1 MSNRQQSIASKSS
14 DDFFRLKPLA
24 AGVRIVIAGGL
35 FVGSGV
41 APVNAEVP
49 SSLPVPTGIVQ
60 LPTEVIVP
68 PILTPT
74 AHDIIPVVDQA
85 AHGQATA
92 LINGQAMTINQI
104 TDKATIDWKSFNI
117 DKGYSVNFVQP
128 TSSSIALNNIHQGD
142 ASKILGSLTANGQV
156 YLYNQNGFV
165 FGKDSVVNTNS
176 LLASS
181 LKITD
186 EAFSRGITRVFDK
199 DGGAA
204 LAIEPGSGFDPKTS
218 AILIEAGAKIHTD
231 KNGRIIIVAPT
242 ITNKGSLSSDEQGQ
256 IILVASQDKVYLQAA
271 SPKSP
276 FAGLVVEVDTG
287 GSVTNAGDIL
297 AKQGNVTMAG
307 FAVNQQGRVS
317 ATTSVNVNGSIRLLA
332 REVHGGKENEPLI
345 ATSTTRGTA
354 LDDGLGTQSK
364 VTFASG
370 SVTQVVADANG
381 GSAIDEQLQPQS
393 YLEATA
399 HIVELKSNSAIVLPG
414 GSVNIQAIE
423 DPSVEPKDQKTL
435 GSGRI
440 YVEKDALID
449 VSGTKG
455 VAVAMARNVGQI
467 SVQSYELR
475 DAPLQRTG
483 VLKGE
488 TVSVDLRKPTS
499 IVDTIGALAR
509 ITRGIDERLGV
520 GGQINLTAS
529 GDVIINDGAK
539 VDISGGSINYQDGY
553 INTTKLINDFGRV
566 VDISAADPNEHYAGI
581 FGVVTE
587 NHAKWGIKTVWN
599 ILDQFGQGQFQQGY
613 VEGKAAGAVNIKTPL
628 LAWNGNLSAGTT
640 IGETQRSIANMPAGG
655 TFAVDLSAFQSLQN
669 VLFQTDKNNLQIAL
683 NDKFATQ
690 ANNKP
695 VDLVLTEALFKGTGV
710 ANVSVKTW
718 GNSTV
723 SSGTSINLT
732 PGGNISLEASS
743 INIDGNIKAAG
754 GAINLNAATNDK
766 LPLAGRLSVSKNA
779 ILNVSGSWVNDA
791 QQDLGVIPTDLLAIN
806 GGKITL
812 KAQGDLLA
820 DAGSVMR
827 ADGGAWLNLTGR
839 LTAGTGGA
847 IDLAAVGANGSP
859 SLLDVNSEMSAY
871 GLAKSGTL
879 SLSSDKIVVGT
890 ANDALD
896 DVDHALVLGVSN
908 GNFDLIPE
916 LGFST
921 VNLNANTG
929 DLKVKGD
936 VALDLKTKNIELQNG
951 FRSMK
956 TGSSIRDFSDIVL
969 LPDYLRSPLTL
980 NLAGTTGIV
989 VESGSSIIADK
1000 GSTVGLKVTSGSIF
1014 VDGAI
1019 KTAGGNINLA
1029 IDTAPQLEYDATQS
1043 IWLGKNAELSVI
1055 GDTRLNPVDV
1065 LGRRTGTVMDGGKIT
1080 FDATRGTVILE
1091 HGSLLDVSGTVG
1103 LLDIPQPDAGGF
1115 GNNYVATPIASN
1127 AGTVSIKAAE
1137 GIVLDGTVQGF
1148 GGSASTHGARL
1159 DLIMD
1164 RSFRKPLTTST
1175 SFPKGSLD
1183 FNIVQAAQIN
1193 LDQSVQFGNVIPA
1206 ALNGQTTISADK
1218 IEQGGISDLRITTS
1232 NDSTTSN
1239 KVKFLGDVNLT
1250 TNERISID
1258 AQGLEWANGT
1268 ASGTVNLNTAYLKIG
1283 SSLNRDVVG
1292 IMPATGAG
1300 ILTTNAQ
1307 WTELSGATRWDAF
1320 SDITLNSTHDLRT
1333 VGIRVD
1339 GEQRDFLGGLVTA
1352 ANVNLQASQIYP
1364 STLSNFTFAIK
1375 NNPTGEITITGS
1387 NTDASPL
1394 SAGGVL
1400 NFTAPVIN
1408 QNGIIKAPLGT
1419 INLTATNKLTLGER
1433 SVTSVSAANLL
1444 IPFGV
1449 TAGGLDWL
1457 YPLDSSRNLL
1467 YNTPPEKQVV
1477 LNAPEI
1483 SLQKGSVIDISGG
1496 GDLQAYEFQPGAGGS
1511 YDYLQPGSASY
1522 QGGFAIMPSLG
1533 AQLAPF
1539 DQFQSAGSVYAP
1551 GSTIYLSG
1559 SDQLPAGQY
1568 TILPAH
1574 YALLPG
1580 AFLITPQANSQDRS
1594 FTSYTKDGLAIVAG
1608 YQMLAGTA
1616 VQDSRTSA
1624 YKIETSAQVKLH
1636 SQYDI
1641 QTANNFAAQYAL
1653 RNATGVPL
1661 LPVDSGQI
1669 SIIAQ
1674 TQLLLDGTIKSASPS
1689 GRGARMD
1696 IAADNIEV
1704 VTSLDSVNTT
1714 GTLQILDS
1722 ALNKLK
1728 VDSLLLGGA
1737 RKRNIDGSTDVS
1749 VSSNTVSFDSGT
1761 QLLVTDLIAAAKQ
1774 KVEVKTG
1781 ATLEAK
1787 GTVNTGDS
1795 IFNMINVTGTVADTY
1810 NNGALLRL
1818 SADKQIILNRTSTTG
1833 NNGEL
1838 VVASGAT
1845 LKASKSMLLDASQS
1859 TALEGDIL
1867 MNGGSLNLSANAIN
1881 LGDVAGLAG
1890 NALNLSN
1897 QKLLNLSVNELI
1909 LNSHGTVGFYGNVN
1923 VGQVDLNNNPVLDR
1937 LVINAAGFS
1946 GFGSSGQTAIIDAKN
1961 LTLANPLNAVSTAT
1975 GSGQGQLDLFA
1986 TNFTQGAGTFA
1997 VNGFN
2002 AVNINAKNGFIAN
2015 GNSVL
2020 TVASALNLNAGYLT
2034 ATSGSSFKLDA
2045 GGYALNATS
2054 NGSSLSGVTPGYGG
2068 AMEFV
2073 ADTIAFD
2080 ANALLPSGK
2089 LNLHALSQDVVVGSA
2104 ANIDLAGRAVTF
2116 ADTIDYTPGGTFT
2129 AIADNG
2135 TVTLASGSKLDISTG
2150 GGSATGGNLV
2160 LKAPKQTVTLAGQIK
2175 ANGGSAEF
2183 DVSAVS
2189 NFSDLM
2195 AVINNAGIADSIYF
2209 RSRDTDIVQAAT
2221 NIINANNITLVA
2233 DKGAVDLFGQLH
2245 SDGVTQGGKI
2255 SVYAGGKISLEN
2267 GGQLTATGAKGGKIL
2282 LSSVDG
2288 DGTGTR
2294 DGIVLKEGSFI
2305 DVGGAT
2311 PGDGGAITLRALRVG
2326 NDINIEPI
2334 AGEVWGAAK
2343 FYAEG
2348 VRKYGNADLGND
2360 GQINKADIYGDDEIS
2375 GIKGDTDAYMT
2386 AKNMADVATRL
2397 GHDISLTP
2405 GVEIDY
2411 TGALTLSDKWDLI
2424 DWRYNGN
2431 VGNLVIRASE
2441 GLTMSQSL
2449 TDGFKDG
2456 SISYNYINELGEIKP
2471 AEFLIN
2477 DKLQSGNSWS
2487 YTLVAGAD
2495 LSNADNQVAPKKN
2508 DLVIGSG
2515 ATVRTGSGDI
2525 KLIAGGDIKF
2535 TDGSSTVYNA
2545 GRSTDKDPYGSLTS
2559 RFLDT
2564 FLYAEFP
2571 VEGGDLSLTAGAN
2584 INGIQGGSYFNDWLL
2599 RTGNTLLGANA
2610 PTVWGVALGF
2620 RPKVYSQSPF
2630 QQNIGSFGGGNV
2642 LISAKGNISNLD
2654 VIMPTTGKQV
2664 GIKST
2669 VFGAQDSEY
2678 ASVDSQGQIIPS
2690 NQVVVKGGGNMQVK
2704 AGGDIAGGTYYL
2716 GKGTGLISA
2725 DGSVTGGSQFTK
2737 GPQLLTGD
2745 TQFSVYAGKDVNL
2758 TGVSDPMILHNG
2770 DVNFFSYTDASALT
2784 VKSLTGNVNL
2794 GSDATVIASMYN
2806 FLDQKYLAQ
2815 IYPGSLNVSAFSGN
2829 IALKDQIVLFPSATG
2844 KLNLLAEQNITSTFG
2859 VALGMSDGN
2868 KSLLPDA
2875 YTPMASGDST
2885 LMVNRIYPF
2894 ASSQINHAVVPVHT
2908 GDQEPARVITRSGD
2922 IENINFNLAKKSLI
2936 KAGRDIKNLT
2946 LAIQNISPSEQNISQ
2961 SDVSLLEAGRDI
2973 TYTSGRNP
2981 TTGGL
2986 LTNDAKVEFSGPG
2999 EVLVKS
3005 GRNIDLG
3012 ASGGISTV
3020 GNVYNANLANKGAN
3034 LTVLAGA
3041 NGQVNYAG
3049 FINAYLKNSDKY
3061 SVAFANATTLISGF
3075 MRERLNQP
3083 LLSDADA
3090 LDAFTALT
3098 EDQYVVIQPQL
3109 SALVLP
3115 VMFNEVNLSGSA
3127 AAASTSDAAKKVFYE
3142 SGTAAINTLFP
3153 GNNWKG
3159 DLSLFFSKIQT
3170 VDGGD
3175 INLLVPG
3182 GQINAG
3188 LAVSFTGL
3196 DKTAADLGI
3205 AAQREGNINAVV
3217 KNDFLVN
3224 TSRVFALDGGNIQ
3237 IWSSTGD
3244 IDAGKGAK
3252 SAIAAPPPKISFD
3265 KNGNLVIEFPAI
3277 VSGSGIRTAASSS
3290 GVIPGNVSLF
3300 APVGVVNAGEAGIG
3314 GTNVTISATAVLG
3327 ANNIQVGGVGTGVP
3341 VASTGSLAAGLTGTS
3356 NMTAN
3361 VSQVAQAVT
3370 GVDEKGAQN
3379 NKNAALGM
3387 FTVEVLGFGD

>member
-1 MSNRQQSIASKSS
+1 MSNRQQPIASKSS

-49 SSLPVPTGIVQ
+49 SPLPVPTGIVQ
-60 LPTEVIVP
+60 LPTELVVP

-74 AHDIIPVVDQA
+74 AHDIIPVLDKVT
-85 AHGQATA
+85 HGQATA
-92 LINGQAMTINQI
+92 IINGHAMTINQI

-128 TSSSIALNNIHQGD
+128 SSSSIALNNIHQGD
-142 ASKILGSLTANGQV
+142 ASKILGSLTANGQI

-181 LKITD
+181 LQITD
-186 EAFSRGITRVFDK
+186 EVFSRGITRVFDE
-199 DGGAA
+199 DGRAA
-204 LAIEPGSGFDPKTS
+204 LAVEPGSGFDPKTS

-242 ITNKGSLSSDEQGQ
+242 INNKGSLSSDEQGQ

-271 SPKSP
+271 SKDSP
-276 FAGLVVEVDTG
+276 FAGLVVEVDAG

-297 AKQGNVTMAG
+297 AKQGNITMAG
-307 FAVNQQGRVS
+307 FAVNQQGRMS

-332 REVHGGKENEPLI
+332 QEGHGKLGDQLI
-345 ATSTTRGTA
+345 ATSTSRAKA
-354 LDDGLGTQSK
+354 LDDGLGTEAK
-364 VTFASG
+364 VTFAPG

-381 GSAIDEQLQPQS
+381 GSAIDEQLQPES
-393 YLEATA
+393 YMEVSANMVQLQAGSSLKVTGGKVAMTATDNLA
-399 HIVELKSNSAIVLPG
+399 NPA
-414 GSVNIQAIE
+414 
-423 DPSVEPKDQKTL
+423 L
-435 GSGRI
+435 GHSGRI

-467 SVQSYELR
+467 SVQSFELR

-499 IVDTIGALAR
+499 IIDTSGALAR

-520 GGQINLTAS
+520 GGQINVTAS
-529 GDVIINDGAK
+529 GDVIINDGAN

-566 VDISAADPNEHYAGI
+566 VDISAADSNEHYAAI

-587 NHAKWGIKTVWN
+587 NHAKWGVSTVWN

-613 VEGKAAGAVNIKTPL
+613 VEGKAAGVIDIKTPL
-628 LAWNGNLSAGTT
+628 LAWNGNLSAGTR

-732 PGGNISLEASS
+732 PGGKISLEASS

-754 GAINLNAATNDK
+754 GAINLTAATNDT
-766 LPLAGRLSVSKNA
+766 LPVAGQLSVGKNA
-779 ILNVSGSWVNDA
+779 VLDVSGRWINDVP
-791 QQDLGVIPTDLLAIN
+791 QGLGAIPTDPLAID

-827 ADGGAWLNLTGR
+827 ADGGAWLNLAGR
-839 LTAGTGGA
+839 LTAGKGGV
-847 IDLAAVGANGSP
+847 IDLAAVGSNGS
-859 SLLDVNSEMSAY
+859 SSMLRVNSELSAY
-871 GLAKSGTL
+871 GLAKNGTL
-879 SLSSDKIVVGT
+879 SLSSDKILVGT
-890 ANDALD
+890 ANSALD
-896 DVDHALVLGVSN
+896 DVPHALVLGVTN
-908 GNFDLIPE
+908 GNFDLLPE

-921 VNLNANTG
+921 INLNANTG
-929 DLKVKGD
+929 DLKIKGD
-936 VALDLKTKNIELQNG
+936 VSLDLKTKNIELQNG
-951 FRSMK
+951 FRNMK

-980 NLAGTTGIV
+980 NLAGATGIV
-989 VESGSSIIADK
+989 VESGSSIVADK
-1000 GSTVGLKVTSGSIF
+1000 GSTVGLTVTSGSIF

-1029 IDTAPQLEYDATQS
+1029 INTAPQLEYDATQA

-1080 FDATRGTVILE
+1080 LDATRGYVVLE
-1091 HGSLLDVSGTVG
+1091 HGSLLDVSGTQGV
-1103 LLDIPQPDAGGF
+1103 LDIQQPVASGF

-1137 GIVLDGTVQGF
+1137 GIVLDGTIQGF
-1148 GGSASTHGARL
+1148 GGSATTHGARL

-1164 RSFRKPLTTST
+1164 RSFRKPLTTSIL
-1175 SFPKGSLD
+1175 FPKGSLD
-1183 FNIVQAAQIN
+1183 FNIVQAAQSK
-1193 LDQSVQFGNVIPA
+1193 LDQSVQFGSVIPA

-1218 IEQGGISDLRITTS
+1218 IEEGGISDLRITTS

-1239 KVKFLGDVNLT
+1239 NVKFLGDVNLT
-1250 TNERISID
+1250 TKERISID
-1258 AQGLEWANGT
+1258 AQGLEWSNGT
-1268 ASGTVNLNTAYLKIG
+1268 HFGTVNFNTAYLKIG

-1292 IMPATGAG
+1292 LPTTGAG
-1300 ILTTNAQ
+1300 ILITKAQ

-1320 SDITLNSTHDLRT
+1320 SDITLHSTHDLRT
-1333 VGIRVD
+1333 VGVRVD

-1352 ANVNLQASQIYP
+1352 ANLNLQASQIYP

-1375 NNPTGEITITGS
+1375 NNPTGEITVTGS

-1394 SAGGVL
+1394 SAGGML

-1419 INLTATNKLTLGER
+1419 INLSATNKLTLGEG

-1467 YNTPPEKQVV
+1467 YNTPPEKHVV

-1483 SLQKGSVIDISGG
+1483 TLQKGSVIDISGG

-1511 YDYLQPGSASY
+1511 SDYLQPGSASY

-1533 AQLAPF
+1533 SQLAPF
-1539 DQFQSAGSVYAP
+1539 DQFQSAGSAYAP

-1608 YQMLAGTA
+1608 YQMLAGTS
-1616 VQDSRTSA
+1616 VQESRTSA

-1641 QTANNFAAQYAL
+1641 QTANNFATQYAL

-1704 VTSLDSVNTT
+1704 VTSLDSDNTT

-1722 ALNKLK
+1722 ALSKLK

-1749 VSSNTVSFDSGT
+1749 VTSNTVSFDSGT

-1774 KVEVKTG
+1774 KVEVKAG
-1781 ATLEAK
+1781 ATLEVK
-1787 GTVNTGDS
+1787 GAVNTGDS
-1795 IFNMINVTGTVADTY
+1795 IFNIIG
-1810 NNGALLRL
+1810 NGALLRL
-1818 SADKQIILNRTSTTG
+1818 SADNQIALNRTLASGAT
-1833 NNGEL
+1833 GEL
-1838 VVASGAT
+1838 VINPGAT

-1859 TALEGDIL
+1859 TRLEGDIL

-1881 LGDVAGLAG
+1881 MGDVAGLAG

-1897 QKLLNLSVNELI
+1897 QKFLNLSVDELI
-1909 LNSHGTVGFYGNVN
+1909 LNSRGTVGFYGD
-1923 VGQVDLNNNPVLDR
+1923 VGQVDVSNNLILGEDGLQAPLKFDR
-1937 LVINAAGFS
+1937 LVINAAGFA
-1946 GFGSSGQTAIIDAKN
+1946 GFGSSRQAARIDANN
-1961 LTLANPLNAVSTAT
+1961 LTLANPVNAVSTAT
-1975 GSGQGQLDLFA
+1975 GSGQGNLDLMA
-1986 TNFTQGAGTFA
+1986 ANFTQGTGNFA

-2002 AVNINAKNGFIAN
+2002 TVNINVKNGFIAN
-2015 GNSVL
+2015 GNSGL
-2020 TVASALNLNAGYLT
+2020 TVASDLNLNAGYLT

-2045 GGYALNATS
+2045 SGHALNATS
-2054 NGSSLSGVTPGYGG
+2054 NGSAIIGVSSGFGG
-2068 AMEFV
+2068 AMAFV

-2116 ADTIDYTPGGTFT
+2116 ADTVDYTPGGTFT

-2135 TVTLASGSKLDISTG
+2135 SVTLVSGSKLDISTG
-2150 GGSATGGNLV
+2150 GGSAAGGNLV

-2175 ANGGSAEF
+2175 AKGGSAEF
-2183 DVSAVS
+2183 DVSTYSVAS
-2189 NFSDLM
+2189 SFDNLM
-2195 AVINNAGIADSIYF
+2195 SIINNAGIANSIYF
-2209 RSRDTDIVQAAT
+2209 RSRDVDIVQAAT
-2221 NIINANNITLVA
+2221 NIINANNVTLVA
-2233 DKGAVDLFGQLH
+2233 DKGAVDLFGQTH
-2245 SDGVTQGGKI
+2245 VNGVHQGGKI
-2255 SVYAGGKISLEN
+2255 NIYAGGKISLES
-2267 GGQLTATGAKGGKIL
+2267 GSQLTATGVKGGKVL

-2288 DGTGTR
+2288 DGTGAR
-2294 DGIVLKEGSFI
+2294 DGIVLKDGSLI
-2305 DVGGAT
+2305 DVSGAT
-2311 PGDGGAITLRALRVG
+2311 VGGDVTLRALRVG
-2326 NDINIEPI
+2326 NDINIQPI
-2334 AGEVWGAAK
+2334 AGTVTGAAG

-2348 VRKYGNADLGND
+2348 VKKYGNTNLSSA
-2360 GQINKADIYGDDEIS
+2360 GQINAIDIANIQN
-2375 GIKGDTDAYMT
+2375 DTAIYMT
-2386 AKNMADVATRL
+2386 NMADVGIRL
-2397 GHDISLTP
+2397 GHGISLTP

-2411 TGALTLSDKWDLI
+2411 AGTLTLSDKWDLV

-2431 VGNLVIRASE
+2431 AGNLVVRASE
-2441 GLTMSQSL
+2441 GLIMNQSL
-2449 TDGFKDG
+2449 TDGFK
-2456 SISYNYINELGEIKP
+2456 NETLAFGDVI
-2471 AEFLIN
+2471 
-2477 DKLQSGNSWS
+2477 DKLQTGNSWS

-2495 LSNADNQVAPKKN
+2495 LSAADRQAAPYKN

-2515 ATVRTGSGDI
+2515 TTVRTGSGDM
-2525 KLIAGGDIKF
+2525 KLITGGDISF

-2545 GRSTDKDPYGSLTS
+2545 GRPTDIAPYGSLS
-2559 RFLDT
+2559 NT
-2564 FLYAEFP
+2564 FLQSFFYGEFP
-2571 VEGGDLSLTAGAN
+2571 VAGGDLSLAAGGN
-2584 INGIQGGSYFNDWLL
+2584 INGTQGNTYFNDWLL
-2599 RTGNTLLGANA
+2599 RISANTTQTPDT
-2610 PTVWGVALGF
+2610 PTAWGVALGHLLNDPF
-2620 RPKVYSQSPF
+2620 VPFVKSF

-2642 LISAKGNISNLD
+2642 SIQAQGNISNLD
-2654 VIMPTTGKQV
+2654 VMMPTTGKQIGV
-2664 GIKST
+2664 ICT
-2669 VFGAQDSEY
+2669 VNCNND
-2678 ASVDSQGQIIPS
+2678 ASFITNHVQI
-2690 NQVVVKGGGNMQVK
+2690 NGGGNMQVK

-2716 GKGTGLISA
+2716 GKGTGLISV

-2758 TGVSDPMILHNG
+2758 TGVSDPMILHNAE
-2770 DVNFFSYTDASALT
+2770 VNFFSYTDASALT
-2784 VKSLTGNVNL
+2784 VKSFAGNVNL
-2794 GSDATVIASMYN
+2794 GSDASVISSMYN

-2844 KLNLLAEQNITSTFG
+2844 KLNLLAEKNITSTLG
-2859 VALGMSDGN
+2859 IALGMSDGN

-2875 YTPMASGDST
+2875 YTPMASGDAT

-2936 KAGRDIKNLT
+2936 KAGHDIKNLT
-2946 LAIQNISPSEQNISQ
+2946 LAIQNISS
-2961 SDVSLLEAGRDI
+2961 SDVSMLEAGRDI

-3012 ASGGISTV
+3012 ASGGLSTV
-3020 GNVYNANLANKGAN
+3020 GNVYNPNLVNKGAN

-3049 FINAYLKNSDKY
+3049 FINTYLKNNDKY
-3061 SVAFANATTLISGF
+3061 NLAFTEATTLITGF

-3083 LLSDADA
+3083 LLSDAAA
-3090 LDAFTALT
+3090 LEAFTALS
-3098 EDQYVVIQPQL
+3098 EDQYVAIQPQL
-3109 SALVLP
+3109 SAMVLP

-3127 AAASTSDAAKKVFYE
+3127 AAAATSDTAKKVFYE
-3142 SGTAAINTLFP
+3142 SGTAAITTLFP
-3153 GNNWKG
+3153 GSNWKG
-3159 DLSLFFSKIQT
+3159 DLSLFFSKLQT

-3188 LAVSFTGL
+3188 LAVSFTGA
-3196 DKTAADLGI
+3196 KPSSELGI
-3205 AAQREGNINAVV
+3205 VAQREGNINAVV
-3217 KNDFLVN
+3217 HNDFLVN

-3237 IWSSTGD
+3237 IWSSTGN

-3265 KNGNLVIEFPAI
+3265 QNGNLVIEFPAI

-3327 ANNIQVGGVGTGVP
+3327 ANNIQVGGVSTGVP
-3341 VASTGSLAAGLTGTS
+3341 AASTGSLAAGLTGTS

-3387 FTVEVLGFGD
+3387 FSVEVLGFGD

>member
-1 MSNRQQSIASKSS
+1 MSNRQQPIASKSS

-49 SSLPVPTGIVQ
+49 SPLPVPTGIVQ
-60 LPTEVIVP
+60 LPTEVVVP
-68 PILTPT
+68 PVLTPT
-74 AHDIIPVVDQA
+74 AHDIIPVLDKVT
-85 AHGQATA
+85 HGQATA

-128 TSSSIALNNIHQGD
+128 SSSSIALNNIHQGD
-142 ASKILGSLTANGQV
+142 ASKILGSLTANGQI

-176 LLASS
+176 LLAST

-186 EAFSRGITRVFDK
+186 EVFSRGITRVFDE
-199 DGGAA
+199 DGRAA

-218 AILIEAGAKIHTD
+218 AILIDAGAKIHTD

-242 ITNKGSLSSDEQGQ
+242 INNKGSLSSGEQGQ

-271 SPKSP
+271 SKDSP

-297 AKQGNVTMAG
+297 AKQGNITMAG
-307 FAVNQQGRVS
+307 FAVNQQGRMS

-332 REVHGGKENEPLI
+332 QEQHGKSGEQLI
-345 ATSTTRGTA
+345 ATSTTRNAA
-354 LDDGLGTQSK
+354 LDDGLGTQAK
-364 VTFASG
+364 VTFAPG

-381 GSAIDEQLQPQS
+381 GSAIDEQLQPDSYMQVSANTVQLQS
-393 YLEATA
+393 GSSIKVTGGKVAMTATDN
-399 HIVELKSNSAIVLPG
+399 L
-414 GSVNIQAIE
+414 VNPA
-423 DPSVEPKDQKTL
+423 L
-435 GSGRI
+435 GHSGRI

-488 TVSVDLRKPTS
+488 TISVDLRNPTS
-499 IVDTIGALAR
+499 IIDTSGALAR
-509 ITRGIDERLGV
+509 ITRGIDERLSV
-520 GGQINLTAS
+520 GGQISLTAS
-529 GDVIINDGAK
+529 GDVIINEGAK

-566 VDISAADPNEHYAGI
+566 VDISAADPNEHYAAI

-587 NHAKWGIKTVWN
+587 NHAKWGVKTVWN

-613 VEGKAAGAVNIKTPL
+613 VEGKAAGAVNISTPL
-628 LAWNGNLSAGTT
+628 LAWNGSLSAGTP
-640 IGETQRSIANMPAGG
+640 IGVTQRSIANMPAGG

-695 VDLVLTEALFKGTGV
+695 VDLVLTEALFNGTGV

-723 SSGTSINLT
+723 SSGASINLT
-732 PGGNISLEASS
+732 PGGKISLEASS

-754 GAINLNAATNDK
+754 GAINLTAATNDT
-766 LPLAGRLSVSKNA
+766 LPVAGQLSVSENA
-779 ILNVSGSWVNDA
+779 VLDVSGRWVNDV
-791 QQDLGVIPTDLLAIN
+791 QQGLGAIPTDLLAID

-827 ADGGAWLNLTGR
+827 ADGGAWLNLAGR
-839 LTAGTGGA
+839 LTAGSGGA
-847 IDLAAVGANGSP
+847 IDLAAVGEIGTP
-859 SLLDVNSEMSAY
+859 SLLDINSELSAY

-890 ANDALD
+890 VNSALD
-896 DVDHALVLGVSN
+896 DVAHALVLGVSN
-908 GNFDLIPE
+908 GNFNFMPE

-929 DLKVKGD
+929 DLKIKGD

-956 TGSSIRDFSDIVL
+956 TGTSIRDFSDIVL
-969 LPDYLRSPLTL
+969 LPENLRSPISLTL
-980 NLAGTTGIV
+980 AGATGV
-989 VESGSSIIADK
+989 SVETGSSIVADK
-1000 GSTVGLKVTSGSIF
+1000 GSTVGLTVTSGSIF

-1029 IDTAPQLEYDATQS
+1029 INTAPQLEYDATQA
-1043 IWLGKNAELSVI
+1043 IWLGKNAKLSVI

-1091 HGSLLDVSGTVG
+1091 QGSLLDVSGTVG
-1103 LLDIPQPDAGGF
+1103 LLDIPQPGTLGF

-1127 AGTVSIKAAE
+1127 AGSVSIKAAE
-1137 GIVLDGTVQGF
+1137 GIVMDGTIQGF
-1148 GGSASTHGARL
+1148 GGSANTHGARL
-1159 DLIMD
+1159 DLAMD
-1164 RSFRKPLTTST
+1164 RSSRSPLTGST
-1175 SFPKGSLD
+1175 KFPDGSFD
-1183 FNIVQAAQIN
+1183 FTIVQAGKST
-1193 LDQSVQFGNVIPA
+1193 LDERVKFGSVIPV
-1206 ALNGQTTISADK
+1206 ALNGQATISADK
-1218 IEQGGISDLRITTS
+1218 IAQGGISDFRLISSIKNTTPI
-1232 NDSTTSN
+1232 
-1239 KVKFLGDVNLT
+1239 KVSFLGDVNLT
-1250 TNERISID
+1250 TKERISID
-1258 AQGLEWANGT
+1258 AQSLEWAKGGV
-1268 ASGTVNLNTAYLKIG
+1268 AGTVNLNTAYLTIG

-1292 IMPATGAG
+1292 IMPTTGAG

-1352 ANVNLQASQIYP
+1352 ANLNLKASQIYP
-1364 STLSNFTFAIK
+1364 STLSNFTFAIQK
-1375 NNPTGEITITGS
+1375 NPTGEMTVTSS
-1387 NTDASPL
+1387 NTGDASPL

-1400 NFTAPVIN
+1400 KLEAPVIN

-1419 INLTATNKLTLGER
+1419 INLTATKQLTLGEG

-1467 YNTPPEKQVV
+1467 YNTPPAKQVV
-1477 LNAPEI
+1477 LKASDIN
-1483 SLQKGSVIDISGG
+1483 LKKGSLIDISGG

-1511 YDYLQPGSASY
+1511 SDYLQPGSASY

-1539 DQFQSAGSVYAP
+1539 DQFQSAGSAYSP

-1580 AFLITPQANSQDRS
+1580 AFLITPQPNSQDRS
-1594 FTSYTKDGLAIVAG
+1594 FASYTKDGLAIVAG

-1641 QTANNFAAQYAL
+1641 QTANNFATQYAL
-1653 RNATGVPL
+1653 RNATSVPL

-1704 VTSLDSVNTT
+1704 VTRLDSVNTT
-1714 GTLQILDS
+1714 GTLQILDT

-1737 RKRNIDGSTDVS
+1737 RKRNVDGSTDVS
-1749 VSSNTVSFDSGT
+1749 VTSNTVSFDSGA

-1774 KVEVKTG
+1774 KVDVKTG
-1781 ATLEAK
+1781 ASLEAK
-1787 GTVNTGDS
+1787 GAVNTGDS
-1795 IFNMINVTGTVADTY
+1795 IFNIIG
-1810 NNGALLRL
+1810 NGALLRL
-1818 SADKQIILNRTSTTG
+1818 SADNQIALNRTPASGAT
-1833 NNGEL
+1833 GEL
-1838 VVASGAT
+1838 VINPGAT

-1859 TALEGDIL
+1859 TRLEGDIL
-1867 MNGGSLNLSANAIN
+1867 MNGGSLNLSANAVN

-1897 QKLLNLSVNELI
+1897 QKLLNLSVDELI
-1909 LNSHGTVGFYGNVN
+1909 LNSHGTVGFYGNV
-1923 VGQVDLNNNPVLDR
+1923 GQVDLSNNPILGGDGLQAPLKFDR
-1937 LVINAAGFS
+1937 LVINAAGFA
-1946 GFGSSGQTAIIDAKN
+1946 GFGSGGQAARIDAKN
-1961 LTLANPLNAVSTAT
+1961 LTLANPLNAVSTTT
-1975 GSGQGQLDLFA
+1975 GSGQGHLDLFA
-1986 TNFTQGAGTFA
+1986 TNFTQGAGNFA

-2002 AVNINAKNGFIAN
+2002 TVNINAKNGFIAN
-2015 GNSVL
+2015 GTSGL
-2020 TVASALNLNAGYLT
+2020 TVASDLNLNAGYLT

-2068 AMEFV
+2068 AMAFV
-2073 ADTIAFD
+2073 ADTIAFN

-2089 LNLHALSQDVVVGSA
+2089 LNLHALSQDVVVGST

-2135 TVTLASGSKLDISTG
+2135 AVTLTSGSKLDISTG

-2183 DVSAVS
+2183 DVST
-2189 NFSDLM
+2189 FSAASSFDNLM
-2195 AVINNAGIADSIYF
+2195 TVINNAGIANSIYF
-2209 RSRDTDIVQAAT
+2209 RSRDEGIVQAAT
-2221 NIINANNITLVA
+2221 SIINANNVTLVA
-2233 DKGAVDLFGQLH
+2233 DKGAVDLFGQTH
-2245 SDGVTQGGKI
+2245 VNGVDQGGKI
-2255 SVYAGGKISLEN
+2255 SVYAGGKITLEN
-2267 GGQLTATGAKGGKIL
+2267 GSQLTATGAKGGNVL

-2288 DGTGTR
+2288 DGTGVS
-2294 DGIVLKEGSFI
+2294 DGIELKDGSLI

-2311 PGDGGAITLRALRVG
+2311 PSDGGAITLRALRVG
-2326 NDINIEPI
+2326 NDINIQAI
-2334 AGEVWGAAK
+2334 AGTVTGAVR

-2348 VRKYGNADLGND
+2348 VKKYGNADLSSE
-2360 GQINKADIYGDDEIS
+2360 GQINANDIANIQN
-2375 GIKGDTDAYMT
+2375 DTAAYMT
-2386 AKNMADVATRL
+2386 SDNMANVATRL

-2411 TGALTLSDKWDLI
+2411 TGALTLSDKWDLV

-2449 TDGFKDG
+2449 TDGFKNE
-2456 SISYNYINELGEIKP
+2456 SIFYDYINDAGTIAP
-2471 AEFLIN
+2471 AKILIN

-2495 LSNADNQVAPKKN
+2495 LSTADNQVAPYKN
-2508 DLVIGSG
+2508 DLVLGSG

-2525 KLIAGGDIKF
+2525 KLIAGGDITF

-2545 GRSTDKDPYGSLTS
+2545 GRPTDKDPYGSLTS
-2559 RFLDT
+2559 RFLDS

-2584 INGIQGGSYFNDWLL
+2584 INGTQGSSYFNDWLL

-2620 RPKVYSQSPF
+2620 RPEVYSQSPF
-2630 QQNIGSFGGGNV
+2630 QENIGSFGGGNV

-2669 VFGAQDSEY
+2669 VFGASDSEY
-2678 ASVDSQGQIIPS
+2678 AAVDSQGQIIPS
-2690 NQVVVKGGGNMQVK
+2690 NQVVVNGGGNMQVK

-2716 GKGTGLISA
+2716 GKGIGLISA

-2758 TGVSDPMILHNG
+2758 TGVSDPMILHNA

-2794 GSDATVIASMYN
+2794 GSDASVIASMYN
-2806 FLDQKYLAQ
+2806 FLDQKSLAQ

-2859 VALGMSDGN
+2859 IALGMSDGN

-2908 GDQEPARVITRSGD
+2908 WDQEPARVITRSGD

-2936 KAGRDIKNLT
+2936 KAGQDIKNLT
-2946 LAIQNISPSEQNISQ
+2946 LAIQNISL
-2961 SDVSLLEAGRDI
+2961 SDVSMLEAGRDI
-2973 TYTSGRNP
+2973 AYTSGRNP

-3012 ASGGISTV
+3012 ASGGLSTV
-3020 GNVYNANLANKGAN
+3020 GNLYNANLDNKGAN

-3049 FINAYLKNSDKY
+3049 FINNYLKNSDKY
-3061 SVAFANATTLISGF
+3061 SVAFANATTLITGF

-3090 LDAFTALT
+3090 LDAFTALA

-3127 AAASTSDAAKKVFYE
+3127 AAVSTSDAAKKVFYE

-3188 LAVSFTGL
+3188 LAVSFTGS
-3196 DKTAADLGI
+3196 KPSSEKGI
-3205 AAQREGNINAVV
+3205 VAQREGNINAVV